1 MIKLHKKKVPSNDSL
16 RLEAVFFKFEKWTKS
31 LISPNHDNDKIFK
44 SGEIGGQNL
53 MNKAEIIARRIFG
66 WKLNRWDRWYDFENN
81 IFIPVSEFQ
90 PEQNI
95 DHAMLIVKKLEE
107 HGFTYKTNG
116 DCEVCFTEV
125 CAAGG
130 TLAQAITNAASDIAD
145 NSSIADEWL

>member
-1 MIKLHKKKVPSNDSL
+1 
-16 RLEAVFFKFEKWTKS
+16 
-31 LISPNHDNDKIFK
+31 
-44 SGEIGGQNL
+44 
-53 MNKAEIIARRIFG
+53 MNKTEIIARRIFG

-116 DCEVCFTEV
+116 DSEVCFNEV
-125 CAAGG
+125 CAAGS

-145 NSSIADEWL
+145 NSSIADEWV